1 MGMSE
6 ADRDMIVEITQMGM
20 RAAIL
25 LKGVLIKK
33 VDRGTLEWG
42 LQEINASSI
51 LSKYADRV
59 TANPEYVQLFNL
71 LALVSSLEDQLDYQL
86 QEYGIDSLKD
96 DLEEI
101 NTSLRSVGEQFD
113 LTQLHDVTPG
123 CQ

>member
-1 MGMSE
+1 MGMNE
-6 ADRDMIVEITQMGM
+6 ADRDMIMEITQMGM

-25 LKGVLIKK
+25 LKGVIIKK
-33 VDRGTLEWG
+33 VDRGILEWG

-51 LSKYADRV
+51 LSKYAARV

-71 LALVSSLEDQLDYQL
+71 LALVSSLEDQLDYQI

-113 LTQLHDVTPG
+113 LTQIYNEAI
-123 CQ
+123 

>member
-1 MGMSE
+1 MGTNE
-6 ADRDMIVEITQMGM
+6 ADREMISDITQMGM

-42 LQEINASSI
+42 LQEIHATELLNR
-51 LSKYADRV
+51 YADRI
-59 TANPEYVQLFNL
+59 TANPDYVQLFNL
-71 LALVSSLEDQLDYQL
+71 LALVSSLEDQLDYQI

-101 NTSLRSVGEQFD
+101 NTSLRSVGLQFD
-113 LTQLHDVTPG
+113 PNQFDN
-123 CQ
+123 

>member
-1 MGMSE
+1 MGMNE

-33 VDRGTLEWG
+33 IDRGTLEWG

-59 TANPEYVQLFNL
+59 TANSEYVQLFNL
-71 LALVSSLEDQLDYQL
+71 LALVSSLEGQLDYQL
-86 QEYGIDSLKD
+86 EEYGIDSLKD

-113 LTQLHDVTPG
+113 LTQIHNETPSN
-123 CQ
+123 

>member
-1 MGMSE
+1 MGMNE
-6 ADRDMIVEITQMGM
+6 ADREMIAEITQMGM

-25 LKGVLIKK
+25 LKGVIIKK

-42 LQEINASSI
+42 LQEINASSL
-51 LSKYADRV
+51 LSKYVDRI

-71 LALVSSLEDQLDYQL
+71 LALVSSLEGQLDYQL

-101 NTSLRSVGEQFD
+101 NTSLRSVGSQFD
-113 LTQLHDVTPG
+113 LTQLHNDT
-123 CQ
+123 